1 MNILAS
7 MALRRARGR
16 LNSVQSRSAGSPP
29 TPALAAPSAPA
40 IKNAVITGPINRY
53 MFLQG
58 REWAI
63 DMVASLRAAPVDLV
77 IERLTGAAAGR
88 PGSYAAG
95 IESVVDEL
103 KSADA
108 TGQAE
113 EENLTRQAGRK
124 E

>member
-1 MNILAS
+1 MNIIAT
-7 MALRRARGR
+7 MALRRALGR
-16 LNSVQSRSAGSPP
+16 RNSVQSRAAARVHPAETEKPKTSSGPP
-29 TPALAAPSAPA
+29 S
-40 IKNAVITGPINRY
+40 ITGPINRY

-77 IERLTGAAAGR
+77 IERLTGAATGR